1 MPGRLDCHHE
11 REPALDANGDVERD
25 RGRHDEA
32 RPLYDEALDIHMSER
47 DGLGQ
52 AHVEG
57 NSNARD

>member
-32 RPLYDEALDIHMSER
+32 LDIHMSER